1 MDHISDLRP
10 SCVKSG
16 PRFIQVK
23 SKMESLL
30 ASYNIEFKS
39 FQEMLNKNKA
49 IVAGSSALAHYLK
62 QEGVDPG
69 FEPNDLD
76 IFLPGRQ
83 AVYTVGGEP
92 TIRIKS
98 LDFVTDKLATM
109 GFKPND
115 KFGKIENEV
124 NYYSSITALL
134 KVVSFNNDAGKEIQV
149 IVIHTNDIKKHIESE
164 FDLSACISYWNSEK
178 NTFETFDP
186 YHTKRKE
193 IYMMREPS
201 DDPKIQAKDKM
212 RCEKYAARGFKLIE
226 KPCPFVDGRDTRH
239 QLSHEKFEGIDVM
252 DIFTLDEMS
261 IRDYLQK
268 SDWNIAIKAGAAY
281 YAFNRNALMDYMKKK
296 ESNIG
301 RIGKVFETPFNQCI
315 TLEAYHQLRYA
326 DYSIYEL
333 KSAYSVPT
341 YGGRVK
347 SMFHL
352 SCYSVKDWI
361 DGKEGGL
368 VQMPPQHLAAAAP
381 VVKRIVRRGEPLPPQ
396 TAARAYNGDVLEVGI
411 DDILAAHAHL
421 MVPGNLEAF
430 HAAVRE
436 IQGDV

>member
-1 MDHISDLRP
+1 
-10 SCVKSG
+10 
-16 PRFIQVK
+16 
-23 SKMESLL
+23 MESLL
-30 ASYNIEFKS
+30 TSYNIEFKA
-39 FQEMLNKNKA
+39 FKGMINKLQA
-49 IVAGSSALAHYLK
+49 VVAGSSALAHYLK

-76 IFLPGRQ
+76 IFLRGYSEISLVRGG
-83 AVYTVGGEP
+83 AVRR
-92 TIRIKS
+92 IRS
-98 LDFVTDKLATM
+98 LEVATAELLKL
-109 GFKPND
+109 GFKQND
-115 KFGKIENEV
+115 KFGAVENEEG
-124 NYYSSITALL
+124 YYSSIRKLE
-134 KVVSFNNDAGKEIQV
+134 KVISFNNDAGKEIQV
-149 IVIHTNDIKKHIESE
+149 IIINTGDIKKHIESE
-164 FDLSACISYWNSEK
+164 FDISACISYWNSEK

-186 YHTKRKE
+186 YYTKRKE
-193 IYMMREPS
+193 IYMMKEPS
-201 DDPKIQAKDKM
+201 DDPKIQAKDRM
-212 RCEKYAARGFKLIE
+212 RLEKYAARGFKIIE
-226 KPCPFVDGRDTRH
+226 GPCPFVDMRDTRD
-239 QLSHEKFEGIDVM
+239 QLPHEKFEGIDVM

-261 IRDYLQK
+261 IRDYLQR
-268 SDWNIAIKAGAAY
+268 SDWNIVIKSGESY
-281 YAFNRNALMDYMKKK
+281 YAFQRKALMDYMKKK

-301 RIGKVFETPFNQCI
+301 RIGTVYETPFNQCI
-315 TLEAYHQLRYA
+315 TLEGYHQLRYA

-352 SCYSVKDWI
+352 GCYSVKDWI

-368 VQMPPQHLAAAAP
+368 VQMPPQHLAVATP

-396 TAARAYNGDVLEVGI
+396 TGARAYIGDVLEVGI

-436 IQGDV
+436 IHGDA